1 MDTTIVLWIAAAVL
15 VAAGV
20 AGTIL
25 PVLPG
30 APLVLAG
37 LVAAAWAEDFVY
49 VGVSTLVVL
58 AVLTALTYVIDLVTS
73 ALGAKRVGASKHAI
87 WGAVLGALV
96 GAFFGLV
103 GVLLG
108 PFVGAVAGEL
118 LAGRSV
124 KQAGRVG
131 VASWIG
137 FVVGTLGKLALLF
150 TMIGV
155 FVLARFL

>member
-1 MDTTIVLWIAAAVL
+1 MDMTMVLWIVAVVL
-15 VAAGV
+15 VVVGL

-37 LVAAAWAEDFVY
+37 LVAAAWAENFVY
-49 VGVSTLVVL
+49 VGVPTLVLL

-73 ALGAKRVGASKHAI
+73 ALGAKRVGASKYAI
-87 WGAVLGALV
+87 WGAVLGGLV
-96 GAFFGLV
+96 GAFFGIV
-103 GVLLG
+103 GILLG

-118 LAGRSV
+118 GAGRSV
-124 KQAGRVG
+124 KQAGRAG

-137 FVVGTLGKLALLF
+137 FVAGTLGKLALLF
-150 TMIGV
+150 TMIGI